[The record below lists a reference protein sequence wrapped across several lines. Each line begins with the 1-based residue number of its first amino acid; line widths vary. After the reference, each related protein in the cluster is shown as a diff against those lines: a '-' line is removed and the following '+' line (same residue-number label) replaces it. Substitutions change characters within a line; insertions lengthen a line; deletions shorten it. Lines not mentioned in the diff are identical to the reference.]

1 MKLYNDTERF
11 DGIFQLKDIDD
22 SQEYGYSEV
31 LQKIYNDL
39 YVNGGAFKGEK
50 GDPGTPATNGKD
62 GISMSI
68 VNNKYDNPLDDSV
81 ITTPAH
87 SASLNIVTEGSDQ
100 YFVILTN
107 NTDTA
112 TETTWGNVKASAV
125 KINGGRIV
133 TGKQIGRA
141 SCRERVSSP
150 V

>member
-62 GISMSI
+62 GVSVSI

-87 SASLNIVTEGSDQ
+87 SASLNIITEGSDQ

-107 NTDTA
+107 TTGA
-112 TETTWGNVKASAV
+112 PTEIS
-125 KINGGRIV
+125 
-133 TGKQIGRA
+133 
-141 SCRERVSSP
+141 
-150 V
+150 